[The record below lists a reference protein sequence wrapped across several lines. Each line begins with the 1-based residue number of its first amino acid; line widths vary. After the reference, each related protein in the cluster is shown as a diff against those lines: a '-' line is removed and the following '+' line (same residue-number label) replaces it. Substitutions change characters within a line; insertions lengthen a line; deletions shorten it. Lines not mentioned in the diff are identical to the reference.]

1 MEKIFVMVKTDDSK
15 YPRILVVSNNSFSD
29 STNNG
34 KTLAS
39 FFDNYPAENIAQLY
53 FNSELPNITRYNN
66 YYRITDVDVIKS
78 ILNKNNICGSRIDLE
93 YDLKTMVPEEKNV
106 ALVDKLKNYNI
117 ARLVR
122 EFFWKSKKW
131 KSKSLEQWL
140 EEFNPEV
147 VFLCAG
153 DSGFAY
159 DITNYVQDK
168 FKTKSVIYVTDD
180 YVLPRKTLSAFWWYR
195 RNKIFNKMKTAV
207 QKSDLFITISQQMRE
222 VYKDLLGK
230 DSMLAVNMT
239 ESMKDSSITRM
250 NKKKITLIYAGG
262 LHYKRYTTLNL
273 LAKSLKKYNDDP
285 LNKQK
290 VFLKIYSGQEINRKI
305 EKYIN
310 VKGASEFCGRLNPTE
325 LKKVLNSCDIPVHV
339 ESFDDKSIEST
350 RLSISTK
357 IPEYLSLG
365 KPVLAIGPNQVSSM
379 QYLDGC
385 ACCIT
390 NRSTIHSEIIKFLS
404 DIDLQRELSQ
414 KALLKYEKYHKKDI
428 ISDKLISNII
438 KTYHQ

>member
-1 MEKIFVMVKTDDSK
+1 MEKIFVMGTKDYSK

-39 FFDNYPAENIAQLY
+39 FFDDYPAENIAQLY
-53 FNSELPNITRYNN
+53 LNSELPNITRYNN
-66 YYRITDVDVIKS
+66 YYRITDFDVIKS
-78 ILNKNNICGSRIDLE
+78 ILSKSNICGSRIDL
-93 YDLKTMVPEEKNV
+93 DNDMKTMVSKEKNV
-106 ALVDKLKNYNI
+106 ALVDRVKNYNL
-117 ARLVR
+117 ARLAR

-159 DITNYVQDK
+159 DITGYVQDK
-168 FKTKSVIYVTDD
+168 FKTKLVIYVTDD
-180 YVLPRKTLSAFWWYR
+180 YVLPRKNLSPFWWYR
-195 RNKIFNKMKTAV
+195 RNKIFNKMKNTV
-207 QKSDLFITISQQMRE
+207 KKSDLFITISDQMKE
-222 VYKDLLGK
+222 VYKELLGK
-230 DSMLAVNMT
+230 DSILAVNMT
-239 ESMKDSSITRM
+239 ESLKDSSITRK
-250 NKKKITLIYAGG
+250 NKQEITFVYAGG

-290 VFLKIYSGQEINRKI
+290 VFLRIYSGQEINREIK
-305 EKYIN
+305 KYLN
-310 VKGASEFCGRLNPTE
+310 VKGASEFCGSLNPTQ
-325 LKKVLNSCDIPVHV
+325 LKKVLNKSDIPVHV

-390 NRSTIHSEIIKFLS
+390 SRNNIHSEIIKFLK

-414 KALLKYEKYHKKDI
+414 RALLKYEKFHKKEI

-438 KTYHQ
+438 RIYYQ